1 MVLVVGCC
9 WWLVWCWWLV
19 GVDGCFVLEFG
30 CWWWLV
36 GDGGWLLSVVGW

>member
-1 MVLVVGCC
+1 M
-9 WWLVWCWWLV
+9 WCWWLV

-36 GDGGWLLSVVGW
+36 GDGGWLLLVVGWCSMVLVVGGG